1 MHANSRQSLA
11 AQSALV
17 PRLSTS
23 SPMLSGMAAAIFAR
37 RGKNKR
43 AKPLS
48 RAAGRNHSVAR
59 SFERLEDRTV
69 LSATFGSALTFG
81 SAGTD
86 VVMDL
91 AVTAADDQ
99 VSVGAFSGTVD
110 FAPDAVHA
118 DGADTRTA
126 GGASD
131 AFFAKYA
138 DDGSLLWAR
147 SVQGSVGST
156 SVVRSV
162 AVDGAG
168 NSYLAGDFSGTI
180 AIGAFTLASGGDR
193 DGFAAK
199 VDANGNVVWAT
210 RWGAADKEYAYGVA
224 VDAAGNLLATGT
236 TSKYSDS
243 GSLITTNLQIRKFS
257 PSGVAQW
264 SKQIGKASGGSE
276 IANAVATD
284 ASGNVFVTGSFK
296 GKVDFDPSPATKN
309 VTGDANGSAY
319 VLKLTSAG
327 NFGWVSPFLGRT
339 SASYSGGNDLAVD
352 ASGSIV
358 VGGYYYGSVDFNP
371 GNAISTLPTFTFTGS
386 GPFTS
391 PGYLAKLNSSGA
403 FVWAQKA
410 SGAGAVNNIAIDAAG
425 AIYVTGDFYNSGD
438 FDPGAGS
445 NLLTSNGSSDVYVA
459 KFSSTGA
466 YQWAVAVG
474 GSGLDQA
481 QGIAVDSDGD
491 VHIAGSFRDSV
502 DFNPDPLASDLR
514 TSAGGADGFVLTLL
528 QS

>member
-17 PRLSTS
+17 PRLCAS

-37 RGKNKR
+37 RRKNKR
-43 AKPLS
+43 AKLLS
-48 RAAGRNHSVAR
+48 RAAGRVRTMDR

-69 LSATFGSALTFG
+69 LSATFGSALTLG

-86 VVMDL
+86 SIMDI
-91 AVTAADDQ
+91 AVTSADDR

-118 DGADTRTA
+118 GDVDILAA

-147 SVQGSVGST
+147 SVQGSAGST

-199 VDANGNVVWAT
+199 VDANGNVVWAA

-224 VDAAGNLLATGT
+224 VDAAGNLLAAGT
-236 TSKYSDS
+236 TSKYS
-243 GSLITTNLQIRKFS
+243 GSSLVTTNMQIRKFS

-284 ASGNVFVTGSFK
+284 AAGNVFVTGSFK
-296 GKVDFDPSPATKN
+296 GKVDFDPSSTIKN
-309 VTGDANGSAY
+309 VTGDASGSTY

-327 NFGWVSPFLGRT
+327 AFGWVSPFLGRT
-339 SASYSGGNDLAVD
+339 AASYSSGNDLAVD
-352 ASGSIV
+352 VGGSII

-371 GNAISTLPTFTFTGS
+371 GTAISTLPTYTFTGS
-386 GPFTS
+386 GPFSS
-391 PGYLAKLNSSGA
+391 PGFLAKLNSSGA

-410 SGAGAVNNIAIDAAG
+410 SGAGAVNNIALDAAG

-445 NLLTSNGSSDVYVA
+445 KLLTSNGSSDLYVA
-459 KFSSTGA
+459 KFNSAGV
-466 YQWAVAVG
+466 YQWAVSVG
-474 GSGLDQA
+474 GSGMDQA

-502 DFNPDPLASDLR
+502 DFNPKPLASDLR